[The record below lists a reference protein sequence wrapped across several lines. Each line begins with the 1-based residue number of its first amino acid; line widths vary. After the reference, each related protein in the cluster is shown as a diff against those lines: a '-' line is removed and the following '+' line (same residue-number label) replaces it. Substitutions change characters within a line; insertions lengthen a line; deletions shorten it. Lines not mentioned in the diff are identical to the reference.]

1 MTKEKGKNKMKITI
15 HQGEYKLFNEVE
27 IGEVFE
33 QEDEVP
39 CLKISDCNCFNL
51 RSNFIYEI
59 DDYTE
64 VMALDVELII
74 RK

>member
-15 HQGEYKLFNEVE
+15 HRGEYKLFNEVE

-33 QEDEVP
+33 QEDEIP

-51 RSNFIYEI
+51 RSGFIYEI
-59 DDYTE
+59 DDDAE
-64 VMALDVELII
+64 VIVLNAELII

>member
-1 MTKEKGKNKMKITI
+1 MKITI

-39 CLKISDCNCFNL
+39 CLKISAHDCFNL
-51 RSNFIYEI
+51 RSGFIYEI
-59 DDYTE
+59 DDYAE
-64 VMALDVELII
+64 VTILNAELII